1 MCSSDLMKLY
11 NTLTR
16 TKEEFIPLEEGK
28 VKMYVCGPTVYNYIH
43 IGNARPFIM
52 FDTLRRYLQY
62 KGYDVTFV
70 QNFTDVDDKIIKRG
84 HEEGISPEEVA
95 NKYIDEYFVDADGLG
110 IKRADVHPRVTDN
123 IQQIIDFVKDL
134 EDKGY
139 AYEVNG
145 DVYFDTKKFEGYGK
159 LSKQNQDELEAGA
172 RIEVNG
178 QKRHPM
184 DFVLWKSKKEG
195 EPGWNSPWGEGR
207 PGWHIE
213 CSVMSNRYLGET
225 IDIHAGGQDLAF
237 PHHENEI
244 AQSEAR
250 SGKTFSNYWVHNGYI
265 NINNEKMSK
274 SKGNF
279 FTVRDISKQY
289 DLEIVRFFMLSAHYR
304 NPVNFSDEML
314 NQAKA
319 GLERLYNAKEKLEF
333 TISNLSES
341 SIKDEEKELIGELE
355 SYKTKFINA
364 MEDDLNTAD
373 AVSAIFELSKFINTN
388 VNETSSVEFAKMC
401 LDKFN
406 ELTGV
411 LNIVN
416 KKNDDILDKDI
427 EELIQKRADAKKNKD
442 FKLADD
448 IRQELLDKGIVL
460 EDTRQGTKWKRA

>member
-1 MCSSDLMKLY
+1 MKLY

-16 TKEEFIPLEEGK
+16 TKEEFVPLEEGK
-28 VKMYVCGPTVYNYIH
+28 VKMYVCGPTVYNFIH

-62 KGYDVTFV
+62 KGYEVTFV

-159 LSKQNQDELEAGA
+159 LSRQNQDELEAGA
-172 RIEVNG
+172 RIEVND

-250 SGKTFSNYWVHNGYI
+250 SGKVFSNYWVHNGYI

-341 SIKDEEKELIGELE
+341 SIRDEEKELVNELE

-388 VNETSSVEFAKMC
+388 VNEESSLEFAKMC
-401 LDKFN
+401 LNKFN
-406 ELTGV
+406 ELTEV

-427 EELIQKRADAKKNKD
+427 EDLIQKRTDAKKNKD

-448 IRQELLDKGIVL
+448 IRQELLDKGIIL

>member
-1 MCSSDLMKLY
+1 MKLY

-16 TKEEFIPLEEGK
+16 SKEEFVPLEEGK

-43 IGNARPFIM
+43 IGNARPFII
-52 FDTLRRYLQY
+52 FDTLRRYLEY
-62 KGYDVTFV
+62 RGYDVTYV

-84 HEEGISPEEVA
+84 HEEQISPEDVA

-110 IKRADVHPRVTDN
+110 IKRANVHPRVTDN
-123 IQQIIDFVKDL
+123 IQQIIDFVKEL
-134 EDKGY
+134 EQKGY

-159 LSKQNQDELEAGA
+159 LSKQNQDDLEAGS
-172 RIEVNG
+172 RIEVND

-184 DFVLWKSKKEG
+184 DFVLWKSKKDG
-195 EPGWNSPWGEGR
+195 EPGWESPWGEGR

-279 FTVRDISKQY
+279 FTVRDISKAY

-314 NQAKA
+314 AQAKA
-319 GLERLYNAKEKLEF
+319 GLERLYNAKEKLAF
-333 TISNLSES
+333 TINNLKESNISET
-341 SIKDEEKELIGELE
+341 EKNLETELNT
-355 SYKTKFINA
+355 YRAKFISA

-373 AVSAIFELSKFINTN
+373 AVSVIFELSKFINSN
-388 VNETSSVEFAKMC
+388 IDENSSLEFAKKC
-401 LDKFN
+401 LEEFN
-406 ELTGV
+406 ELTFV

-416 KKNDDILDKDI
+416 KTNEDIVDEEI
-427 EELIQKRADAKKNKD
+427 ENLIQKRVDAKKNKD

-448 IRQELLDKGIVL
+448 IRVELLEKGIIL

>member
-1 MCSSDLMKLY
+1 MKLY

-460 EDTRQGTKWKRA
+460 EDTRQGTKWKKA